1 MSGTGGRGPGSPGGG
16 VPLTVDSA
24 AALTRADPEA
34 LLSDRVLDYAAALDE
49 VSLERLRKRLSDGY
63 VSTKDLQGFI
73 RAVKVR
79 IKELRA
85 AGRVYKSPDRSELPQ
100 VVITTDEGAVNDQ
113 AITALSKLPCM
124 YSRMGS
130 IVRVVE
136 SKRRRPGVAEP
147 YSVTEIRTVSDPH
160 LRELMS
166 RSARWSEAKEDP
178 HGGEVVVAAHPPDW
192 SVKAIQARHT
202 WDEFAPLY
210 HLAESPTLLH
220 DNRVIQEAAYD
231 DASGILCVSKI
242 SVDVL
247 ANPTREDAQRAAA
260 KLLDL
265 VSEVPFEND
274 AHRSSF
280 LAALLTPIGRWAFK
294 GQTPLF
300 MFDANKEGSGKG
312 FLVNL
317 ISGIA
322 LGRPCDQTVQ
332 TADEEEERKF
342 FTSKVLTAQPIVFID
357 ECDKPFGSGP
367 LQSIITSGT
376 WAPRLL
382 GTNESPSYDAYMVL
396 LAAGNNVQFKSGD
409 ITRRTCM
416 IRIVT
421 DLDNP
426 AERVGFKIADMG
438 AHVET
443 HRAELFEAA
452 LTMLRAWLLSG
463 LNANELEGWG
473 GTWGSF
479 DDWDRVIRGAI
490 VFAGLADPIACKATA
505 TAPAIKEGLVDLV
518 TGFEE
523 ACVAASKTGEA
534 TVAEVHVLLEVN
546 DALRKEARGY
556 GAGVT
561 PPSPNFPALRRGI
574 NSMAPHLKGNTPS
587 GAQLAIIIGRNKAQP
602 ALVGGVRKWIQ
613 QRHGRDGN
621 YWRVDVIQAAPAEPV
636 AYADEPDE
644 RAAMRDA

>member
-1 MSGTGGRGPGSPGGG
+1 VSGTGGRGPGSPGGG

-24 AALTRADPEA
+24 AALTRTDPEA
-34 LLSDRVLDYAAALDE
+34 LLSDRLLNYAAALDE

-85 AGRVYKSPDRSELPQ
+85 AGRVYKSPDRADLPQ
-100 VVITTDEGAVNDQ
+100 VVITTDEGAVSDQ
-113 AITALSKLPCM
+113 AITALSKLPGI
-124 YSRMGS
+124 YSRMGT
-130 IVRVVE
+130 IVRAVE
-136 SKRRRPGVAEP
+136 AKRRRCGVTEP
-147 YSVTEIRTVSDPH
+147 YSVTEIRAVSDPH

-192 SVKAIQARHT
+192 SVKAIQARHS

-210 HLAESPTLLH
+210 HLAESPMLLH
-220 DNRVIQEAAYD
+220 DNRVIQEAGYD

-242 SVDVL
+242 SVDVI
-247 ANPTREDAQRAAA
+247 AAPTREDAQQAAA
-260 KLLDL
+260 KLLRI
-265 VSEVPFEND
+265 VAQFPFEND

-312 FLVNL
+312 MLVFGV

-322 LGRPCDQTVQ
+322 LGRPCDHTVQ
-332 TADEEEERKF
+332 TTDEEEERKF
-342 FTSKVLTAQPIVFID
+342 ITSKVLTAQPIVFID
-357 ECDKPFGSGP
+357 ECCHAFGSGP
-367 LQSIITSGT
+367 LQSVLTSGT

-382 GTNESPSYDAYMVL
+382 GTNESPSYDAYMVW

-409 ITRRTCM
+409 ILRRTCM
-416 IRIVT
+416 IRLVT

-426 AERVGFKIADMG
+426 AERTGFEIDDLPAY
-438 AHVET
+438 VEE

-452 LTMLRAWLLSG
+452 LTMLRAWLASG
-463 LNANELEGWG
+463 LKANELDGWG

-490 VFAGLADPIACKATA
+490 VFAGLTDPIACKATA
-505 TAPAIKEGLVDLV
+505 TAQTVKEGLADLV
-518 TGFEE
+518 IGLEE
-523 ACVAASKTGEA
+523 AALAVSAKGEA
-534 TVAEVHVLLEVN
+534 SVGAIHGLLEVN

-561 PPSPNFPALRRGI
+561 PPAVNFATLRRGI

-587 GAQLAIIIGRNKAQP
+587 GSQLGNLIGRNKAQP
-602 ALVGGVRKWIQ
+602 VTVGGVRKWIQ
-613 QRHGRDGN
+613 YRHSDGGL
-621 YWRVDVIQAAPAEPV
+621 WRVDVIQAAPPEPV